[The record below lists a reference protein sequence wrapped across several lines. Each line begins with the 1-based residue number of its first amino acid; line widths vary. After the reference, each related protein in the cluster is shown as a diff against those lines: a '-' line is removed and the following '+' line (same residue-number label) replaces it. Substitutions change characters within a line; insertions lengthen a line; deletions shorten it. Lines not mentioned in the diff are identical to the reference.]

1 MGHVSWA
8 ARHEMAR
15 TIEDVLARR
24 TRGLLLDARASIEA
38 APRVARVLAAELG
51 KDAAWEKAQVDS
63 FRELAAGYLPPGVA
77 GAGAVEEAAAV

>member
-1 MGHVSWA
+1 MQ
-8 ARHEMAR
+8 
-15 TIEDVLARR
+15 RR
-24 TRGLLLDARASIEA
+24 AQS
-38 APRVARVLAAELG
+38 AELG